1 MQAIICTIASL
12 LQRKTE
18 AYAFLCM
25 QHIKTGEKH
34 LSQME
39 LNYCSTTGIKRSL
52 SQNTHIPHCAHPGP
66 EPEAPLLSQ
75 SAEITE
81 ISLCVRKHHSKVI
94 TQSLHRSCVVKYRG

>member
-1 MQAIICTIASL
+1 
-12 LQRKTE
+12 
-18 AYAFLCM
+18 
-25 QHIKTGEKH
+25 
-34 LSQME
+34 ME

-52 SQNTHIPHCAHPGP
+52 SQNTHIPYCAHPGP

-94 TQSLHRSCVVKYRG
+94 TQSLHRSCVVKYRGQKTREG